1 MVLKV
6 LGSSGVSTFTFYGGM
21 NMTDRNETSAKTSAS
36 RRTVRKPASRAT
48 SKGRAAGDECDD
60 AGRRDPVSAEERQR
74 MIATAAYL
82 RAERRGF
89 APGHET
95 EDWLEAE
102 AEIDRRLACG

>member
-1 MVLKV
+1 MEH
-6 LGSSGVSTFTFYGGM
+6 
-21 NMTDRNETSAKTSAS
+21 RWS
-36 RRTVRKPASRAT
+36 RRQPREGEVTICHQPV
-48 SKGRAAGDECDD
+48 GRAAAKGTTAGDECGD
-60 AGRRDPVSAEERQR
+60 APRRDPVSAEERQR

-102 AEIDRRLACG
+102 ADIDRRLACG